1 MAENTSSYND
11 TAGAGIRAVNHRS
24 AELGR
29 HEMMR
34 ENEYEPQYSKAI
46 QKIKSAEIAG
56 PRKRSSSFQITRVV
70 AKSGVLDHTNED
82 GDSLDDLDETNTE
95 DLSSD
100 FQDISKNTDLC
111 DQSGSMDDPAVVPYT
126 KPDDPVGNNFVD
138 EASTMQM
145 KGAGVSSITS
155 PVQTPPVEHVKD
167 KTVDI
172 QSRFKVVK
180 IESKDPFK
188 RGRWKCLDFL
198 DPPASDRPIEKPDKP
213 LDDVNVSG
221 NSSTSSSVHYTSD
234 VDDPGKLQLSGNL
247 AYVDGHQIVEPQPVH
262 PSMGGCDIQMG
273 GSEHAGPNNTNLIQ
287 GGPSRVT
294 VTGGVHNGV
303 SSTMVDVVGG
313 HAAQTQMSNLT
324 DRQNII
330 PLGTNISGQTM
341 VDSQMYQQQ
350 PDPQMYQQQ
359 HDTQMYQQQPDA
371 QMYQQ
376 QPDAQMYQQPSE
388 SQMYQQQSDAQMYQQ
403 QSDAQMYQQQS
414 DAQMYQQQHDTQI
427 YQQQP
432 NAGAGIAGSGQ
443 PIVNQLTSSLSQTQI
458 ASQSQQSNVAA
469 MHDAGSTPPC
479 AAASEPQN
487 MNDMVDFGGPPQSIV
502 THANAPVTTTA
513 ADVIHTDYVLA
524 TDPASYRPV
533 LDDVASAM
541 PTGTVDDAASRML
554 SSDRHKTTDAILRPP
569 LLEMMAMDT
578 FGTNGKE
585 DER

>member
-29 HEMMR
+29 HELMR

-213 LDDVNVSG
+213 VDDVNVSG

-262 PSMGGCDIQMG
+262 PNMGGCDIQMG

-287 GGPSRVT
+287 GAPSRVT

-303 SSTMVDVVGG
+303 SVSNTMVDVVGG
-313 HAAQTQMSNLT
+313 QTAQTQMSNLT

-330 PLGTNISGQTM
+330 PMGTNISGQTM
-341 VDSQMYQQQ
+341 VDQQMYQQQSDAQMYQQQQHDAQMYQQQPDAQMYQQQPSESQMYQQQ
-350 PDPQMYQQQ
+350 PDAQMYQQQ
-359 HDTQMYQQQPDA
+359 HDTQMYQQQP
-371 QMYQQ
+371 
-376 QPDAQMYQQPSE
+376 
-388 SQMYQQQSDAQMYQQ
+388 
-403 QSDAQMYQQQS
+403 
-414 DAQMYQQQHDTQI
+414 
-427 YQQQP
+427 
-432 NAGAGIAGSGQ
+432 NAGAGIAGPGQ
-443 PIVNQLTSSLSQTQI
+443 PMVNQLTSSLSQTQI

-469 MHDAGSTPPC
+469 MHDAGPTPPC

-487 MNDMVDFGGPPQSIV
+487 MNDMVEFGGPPQSIV
-502 THANAPVTTTA
+502 THANTPVTTTA

-541 PTGTVDDAASRML
+541 STGTGDDAASRML

>member
-11 TAGAGIRAVNHRS
+11 TPGAGIRAVNHRS

-126 KPDDPVGNNFVD
+126 KPDDTVGNNFVD

-213 LDDVNVSG
+213 VDDVNVSG

-262 PSMGGCDIQMG
+262 PKMGGCDIQMG

-287 GGPSRVT
+287 GAPSRVT

-303 SSTMVDVVGG
+303 SVSSTMVDVVGG
-313 HAAQTQMSNLT
+313 QAQMSNLT

-330 PLGTNISGQTM
+330 PMGTNISGQTM

-350 PDPQMYQQQ
+350 S
-359 HDTQMYQQQPDA
+359 DA

-376 QPDAQMYQQPSE
+376 QQSEAQMYQQQQSDAQMYQQ
-388 SQMYQQQSDAQMYQQ
+388 QQHDAQMYQQ
-403 QSDAQMYQQQS
+403 QSDAQMYQQQPS
-414 DAQMYQQQHDTQI
+414 ESQMYQQQPDAQMYQQHDTQM

-432 NAGAGIAGSGQ
+432 NAGAGIAGPGQ
-443 PIVNQLTSSLSQTQI
+443 SMVNQLTSSLSQTQI

-469 MHDAGSTPPC
+469 MHDAGPAPPC
-479 AAASEPQN
+479 TAASDPQN
-487 MNDMVDFGGPPQSIV
+487 MNDMVEFGGPPQSIV
-502 THANAPVTTTA
+502 THTNTPVTTTA

-533 LDDVASAM
+533 LEDVASAM
-541 PTGTVDDAASRML
+541 PTGAVDDAASRML